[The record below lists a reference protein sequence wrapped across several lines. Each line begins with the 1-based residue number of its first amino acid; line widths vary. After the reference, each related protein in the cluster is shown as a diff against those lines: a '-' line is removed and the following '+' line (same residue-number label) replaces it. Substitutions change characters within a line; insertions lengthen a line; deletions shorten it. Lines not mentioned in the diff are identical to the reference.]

1 MMKPSVISLSF
12 CFLLSTSTCFTQ
24 SRFTINSDPD
34 TWLTPVTVGVA
45 VGGLIAFRSD
55 TSGLTMNDLAMLD
68 RANVPPFDRPATMF
82 WSPEVRTASDIAVG
96 VAVLAP
102 VLVLAEFKE
111 DYGDL
116 MGMYLQTL
124 VLASALPQYTKAMGR
139 IRPLA
144 YNENAPMEE
153 RMRVDMRRSFFSG
166 HTSISTAAGIFL
178 ATVYD
183 AYRPGT
189 TTANWLWVGGT
200 AIGLTSGA
208 LRIFSGMHFPS
219 DAAVGFVVGAAVG
232 YAVPQLHKRQ
242 IANGL
247 IAPSAPPPML
257 TFSFTL

>member
-1 MMKPSVISLSF
+1 MKRLLLLSLYS
-12 CFLLSTSTCFTQ
+12 LLSTHDCFPQ
-24 SRFTINSDPD
+24 SRFTLGSDPD
-34 TWLTPVTVGVA
+34 DWLTPVTVGVA
-45 VGGLIAFRSD
+45 VGALIAFQSD
-55 TSGLTMNDLAMLD
+55 TSGLTMADLSALD
-68 RANVPPFDRPATMF
+68 RDDVPAFDRPATRF

-96 VAVLAP
+96 VAVIAP
-102 VLVLAEFKE
+102 VLVLSEFKQ

-116 MGMYLQTL
+116 MGMYLQAL
-124 VLASALPQYTKAMGR
+124 VLSSSLPQYTKAMGR

-144 YNENAPMEE
+144 YNENAPQEE

-166 HTSISTAAGIFL
+166 HTSIGTAAGIFL

-189 TTANWLWVGGT
+189 TTAKLLWVGGA

-219 DAAVGFVVGAAVG
+219 DVAMGFVVGAAVG

-242 IANGL
+242 SANGL
-247 IAPSAPPPML
+247 IAPSAPPPMV
-257 TFSFTL
+257 TFRIHL

>member
-1 MMKPSVISLSF
+1 MKRRLVLLSVY
-12 CFLLSTSTCFTQ
+12 FLLPTQYCFTQ
-24 SRFTINSDPD
+24 SRFTFGSDPD
-34 TWLTPVTVGVA
+34 KWLTPVTIGVA
-45 VGGLIAFRSD
+45 AGALIAFRSD
-55 TSGLTMNDLAMLD
+55 TSGLTMADLSTLD
-68 RANVPPFDRPATMF
+68 RDDVPAFDRPATMF
-82 WSPEVRTASDIAVG
+82 WSPEVRVASDIAVG

-102 VLVLAEFKE
+102 VLVLSEFKQ

-124 VLASALPQYTKAMGR
+124 VLSSSLPQYTKAMGR

-144 YNENAPMEE
+144 YNENAPLEE

-166 HTSISTAAGIFL
+166 HTSIGTAAGIFL

-189 TTANWLWVGGT
+189 TTAKLLWVGGA

-219 DAAVGFVVGAAVG
+219 DVAMGFVVGAAVG

-242 IANGL
+242 SAGAL
-247 IAPSAPPPML
+247 IGPSAPPPMV
-257 TFSFTL
+257 TFSIHL